1 MPGLN
6 SIKMHTE
13 KINENEK
20 VEELP
25 DEWWYRVY
33 LGVIIT
39 TVVVILSLGLFSEH
53 FSS

>member
-1 MPGLN
+1 MSGLISN
-6 SIKMHTE
+6 KMHTKE
-13 KINENEK
+13 IIEDKK

-39 TVVVILSLGLFSEH
+39 TIIVILSLGAFSGY

>member
-1 MPGLN
+1 
-6 SIKMHTE
+6 MHTE
-13 KINENEK
+13 EINESEK

-33 LGVIIT
+33 LGVIIMT
-39 TVVVILSLGLFSEH
+39 IIVILSLGAFSGY

>member
-1 MPGLN
+1 VN
-6 SIKMHTE
+6 TE
-13 KINENEK
+13 NLKSDLQ

-25 DEWWYRVY
+25 DAWWYRVY

-39 TVVVILSLGLFSEH
+39 TVLVISALWAFSRF

>member
-1 MPGLN
+1 MKN
-6 SIKMHTE
+6 DEQNQEEI
-13 KINENEK
+13 

-25 DEWWYRVY
+25 DSWWYRVY

-39 TVVVILSLGLFSEH
+39 TIVVIVSLGLFSKY

>member
-1 MPGLN
+1 
-6 SIKMHTE
+6 MHTKE
-13 KINENEK
+13 KIETED

-25 DEWWYRVY
+25 DNWWYRVY

-39 TVVVILSLGLFSEH
+39 TVAVILALGAFSGH